1 VVEEKAPATRLKLI
15 PETWKESHDA
25 LWAELL
31 EEPEAKFPIDK
42 ELSRYHDLSAL
53 LMHDITGLRI
63 AHRRRTTNGNESGEA
78 KELKSLIDKLDDIL
92 STSHLKENYFSG
104 RKDRRISAAE
114 DISYQ
119 HQIKNRLLYSAIS
132 EAESWL
138 IHLDMV
144 QEKQP
149 NIGRQIQ
156 LNIERRLEA
165 HAKEKERHYARARNA
180 NTSEQEGTGEEGSED
195 SGGVDESGAST

>member
-1 VVEEKAPATRLKLI
+1 MVEEKAPAMRVKLI

-25 LWAELL
+25 LWSELL

-63 AHRRRTTNGNESGEA
+63 AHLRRTTNGNDDR
-78 KELKSLIDKLDDIL
+78 KLKSLIDKLDDIL

-156 LNIERRLEA
+156 LNIERRLEEA
-165 HAKEKERHYARARNA
+165 AKR
-180 NTSEQEGTGEEGSED
+180 SEIEG
-195 SGGVDESGAST
+195 

>member
-1 VVEEKAPATRLKLI
+1 MVEEKTTILRQKLI
-15 PETWKESHDA
+15 PETWKDSHDA

-63 AHRRRTTNGNESGEA
+63 AHLRRTTNGNEN
-78 KELKSLIDKLDDIL
+78 KELKRLIDRLDDIL
-92 STSHLKENYFSG
+92 NTSHLKEGYYSG
-104 RKDRRISAAE
+104 RTDRKISAAE

-119 HQIKNRLLYSAIS
+119 HQIKNRILYSAIS

-165 HAKEKERHYARARNA
+165 HAKEKEKHIARAGDA
-180 NTSEQEGTGEEGSED
+180 DTAEQEGTGEEGSED
-195 SGGVDESGAST
+195 SGGTDEPSASA